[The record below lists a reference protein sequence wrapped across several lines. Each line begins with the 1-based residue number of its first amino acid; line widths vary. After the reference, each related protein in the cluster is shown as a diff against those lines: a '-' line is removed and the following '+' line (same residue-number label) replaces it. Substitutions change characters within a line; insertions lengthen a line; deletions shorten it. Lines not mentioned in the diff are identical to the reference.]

1 MQSPKGF
8 GPQRPGAAP
17 SKSIEVFTP
26 PQRNPRPPHQHD
38 KRVVDRN
45 VYRIKRIKP
54 PELTPAEIALRDER
68 MKALGGFDPED
79 IAAWE
84 DPKRKMKFAC
94 LGSDLPIPRINLLH
108 MSMANVQAIAYEAS
122 EARKR
127 IGTIVDGLK
136 EKLEAAQSPAER
148 EGLEAGIRQQT
159 YILKTYAVFDY
170 SCDAI
175 KKCSRAA
182 MQVARELDGEQLGYI
197 ANIKRENKELKEVVA
212 NLKSK
217 ARTKQPPT
225 IPAMPTPA
233 AEPRSVAELSAMYEL
248 LGDAVLD
255 HWSGEEYNAFLDA
268 CHAED
273 NYYQD
278 LAVDWSIAEDDFK
291 KHERE
296 AAADRLAETAY
307 SAEASRKEYE
317 RLRAIFEPSEAT
329 PAELPAA
336 AHCASEDWDSFD
348 AEQRRKIRKRIEIHL
363 RQQQRV
369 VREKSVMT
377 THKKLRAMFH
387 EVADIGQ
394 WTFTPRD
401 HEKCLHT
408 NTDVFGAQLTRVL
421 NEMINDRV
429 LCRLKPNGL
438 QLYALVKF

>member
-8 GPQRPGAAP
+8 GPQRPTAAP
-17 SKSIEVFTP
+17 SVEVYTP

-38 KRVVDRN
+38 KRVVDLN
-45 VYRIKRIKP
+45 VYRIKP

-68 MKALGGFDPED
+68 MKALGGFAPED

-182 MQVARELDGEQLGYI
+182 MQVARELDDEQLGYI

-225 IPAMPTPA
+225 IPAMPALA
-233 AEPRSVAELSAMYEL
+233 AEPRSYPELNAMFEAFGADVIRKKL
-248 LGDAVLD
+248 
-255 HWSGEEYNAFLDA
+255 WSGEEYNMFNES
-268 CHAED
+268 CYVEGNHA
-273 NYYQD
+273 QD
-278 LAVDWSIAEDDFK
+278 LSVDKLIEEDALRKHEEESAIDRMYDAVYYRDSSIA
-291 KHERE
+291 
-296 AAADRLAETAY
+296 
-307 SAEASRKEYE
+307 EYE
-317 RLRAIFEPSEAT
+317 RLHPLPQASAAT
-329 PAELPAA
+329 LPELPAA
-336 AHCASEDWDSFD
+336 AHCASEDWDHFD
-348 AEQRRKIRKRIEIHL
+348 AEQRDRMRVCIESYL
-363 RQQQRV
+363 RQRQRAE
-369 VREKSVMT
+369 REINISTRHSELRQMFDDSV
-377 THKKLRAMFH
+377 AQ
-387 EVADIGQ
+387 GQ
-394 WTFTPRD
+394 WEYTARD
-401 HEKCLHT
+401 LEPCL
-408 NTDVFGAQLTRVL
+408 NTATTVFCAQITSVIK
-421 NEMINDRV
+421 EMIEDGAFN
-429 LCRLKPNGL
+429 RLKPNGHKII
-438 QLYALVKF
+438 AMVKF